1 MTDTLKLSV
10 SDRNG
15 LFYPSI
21 IIYGLGNP
29 VNLHIEHMG
38 FPTKVEAGRFAIM
51 CIAMMSIEVCEE
63 SLSKMREE
71 VDGYAQE
78 SF

>member
-1 MTDTLKLSV
+1 M
-10 SDRNG
+10 
-15 LFYPSI
+15 
-21 IIYGLGNP
+21 
-29 VNLHIEHMG
+29 NLHIEHMG